1 MMATDIAP
9 GDLTPEQLD
18 TLARA
23 AHEEARAYWRTYWLA
38 NGRRGMN
45 DFDIGPIEDLTERSR
60 AALDAAVLAVVRG
73 VRALDAG
80 DDWRDVLAFF
90 LRSVAGPGAVM
101 SAEPREPTAAPW
113 FNSTAYCVKCASQDA
128 TALYCENG
136 KYHHYQPRHDTPM
149 IHRHCRTCHYEWLER
164 PLDAAEGAPDA
175 T

>member
-80 DDWRDVLAFF
+80 DDRVG
-90 LRSVAGPGAVM
+90 RSAAAPGAVM
-101 SAEPREPTAAPW
+101 SAEPREPTAA
-113 FNSTAYCVKCASQDA
+113 D
-128 TALYCENG
+128 
-136 KYHHYQPRHDTPM
+136 
-149 IHRHCRTCHYEWLER
+149 
-164 PLDAAEGAPDA
+164 GAPDA